1 MVFRP
6 PSLSISTK
14 PCACSSV
21 RAGGRDSAGV
31 LGIWAF
37 SCSSVTGL
45 VPMPFSF
52 HMAKR
57 TASWGSDRPFG
68 EGMVAPYSLSGDISV
83 SDMILQCLPEGTL
96 IYQPPC
102 LLTRTYMPADEAT
115 AFMDVLSKSPQFKV
129 LTILT
134 QRPQEEL
141 TKTEIAQKAGIGRT
155 TLYRVWDDLEKMKAI
170 SPSRHVGAVTLY
182 RMNAESPVVQSF
194 LNITKSLTTVTDA
207 VARIEQL
214 RKLQDSARTEF
225 GDAPPPGPSVL
236 VKLLR
241 ANAISPEVAASRA
254 ELGLTSAEAEGL
266 KGLVTAGLV
275 FEESGKFYLTQLG
288 NQTAQGAAKIWSIE
302 SSQSVDQAIST
313 AKVALNLINQEIRR
327 LKGQVK

>member
-1 MVFRP
+1 
-6 PSLSISTK
+6 
-14 PCACSSV
+14 
-21 RAGGRDSAGV
+21 
-31 LGIWAF
+31 
-37 SCSSVTGL
+37 
-45 VPMPFSF
+45 MP
-52 HMAKR
+52 
-57 TASWGSDRPFG
+57 
-68 EGMVAPYSLSGDISV
+68 V
-83 SDMILQCLPEGTL
+83 
-96 IYQPPC
+96 
-102 LLTRTYMPADEAT
+102 DEAT

-225 GDAPPPGPSVL
+225 GDAPPAGPSVL

-241 ANAISPEVAASRA
+241 ANAISSEVARSRA

-275 FEESGKFYLTQLG
+275 FEDSGKFYLTQLG
-288 NQTAQGAAKIWSIE
+288 SQTAQGAAKIWSTE

-313 AKVALNLINQEIRR
+313 ARVALNLINQEIRR